1 MKFTTLFSAVALA
14 AAMSVHADVTEI
26 ASDDFDSYAIPQGET
41 SVALKDLEAFPGWT
55 VGGSEDASKIVA
67 THFAGKDQA
76 LELSTNGD
84 TLTFDAETSSGSAA
98 TVTMTVEM
106 VASDAPVSMDGD
118 EDTHTALYLE
128 KAEDATTGTL
138 KAFSCDTQGN
148 CWTTLATGIV
158 CTNDDGEEDVAG
170 TKFVADVE
178 IVIDYEAGT
187 AVYTVNDV
195 TYDAIPLANPNT
207 WGTTKKL
214 NSVAFKGTGF
224 VDDLFVGE
232 ETIVVDKATFIYELA
247 GVQQGDAS
255 VLPIETFNFNDL
267 VDVQPGYTYSAE
279 LFERAGDPAVD
290 TPIEGVTIEV
300 DQVTGE
306 WAVTYEDF
314 TAVVDH
320 TYVVQI
326 TPEKIKLDFTINF
339 YAGEDTD
346 SELLDTVADFVLY
359 GEAYGVI
366 DTSAYDEVGA
376 ILYENGD
383 DYVDDDTFTEAVVV
397 NVFGCVSESETK
409 TYTASEFFA
418 SITWTAIDPVAGTAE
433 FAFTTD
439 VELNEG
445 DEVEDLAVVTVT
457 ELGSEDTGL
466 YGTVT
471 LDLENGT
478 GSVEGLPTSEEADAL
493 FLIGLDAAG
502 EL

>member
-41 SVALKDLEAFPGWT
+41 SVAVNDLEAFPGWT

-118 EDTHTALYLE
+118 NATHTALYLE

-138 KAFSCDTQGN
+138 KAFSSDNDGN

-158 CTNDDGEEDVAG
+158 CTNDDGEEDEAG

-187 AVYTVNDV
+187 ATYTVNDV
-195 TYDAIPLANPNT
+195 TYDAIPLANENT
-207 WGTTKKL
+207 WASSKKL

-232 ETIVVDKATFIYELA
+232 ETVVVDKATFIYELA

-255 VLPIETFNFNDL
+255 VLPIETFNFYDV
-267 VDVQPGYTYSAE
+267 VDPEVGYEYTAT
-279 LFERAGDPAVD
+279 LWERTNEGDTEIPD
-290 TPIEGVTIEV
+290 VTIEV
-300 DQVTGE
+300 AANGA

-320 TYVVQI
+320 TYVVKI
-326 TPEKIKLDFTINF
+326 AADKIKLDFTINF
-339 YAGEDTD
+339 YAGEDTE
-346 SELLDTVADFVLY
+346 SELLDTVEDFVLY